1 MKSNLRSLEHAGY
14 SNLSSNF
21 EDLQTINK
29 KYPVWSKVVS
39 TLSRNGDINTSMS
52 EFLIDII
59 NHTLEVF
66 DSSASRN
73 DEDYCERL
81 EGEIDSQHFPNFP
94 LRRERAFYE
103 KTCNVEDENS
113 LKFMCEKD
121 FPSHS
126 TLTPGLLIM
135 TCACPKK
142 IVYGF
147 TLMTSG
153 ESPQMIFDLILSRF
167 PTDYS
172 PNIIYDN
179 ACKAKGRVQKTKWKF
194 LMAFSM
200 RGVVLRANN
209 IFFDFFAQKI
219 SRIVTIK
226 NWMEISDIKSGVG
239 GRWGWG
245 VRCLMANAI

>member
-1 MKSNLRSLEHAGY
+1 M
-14 SNLSSNF
+14 SSNF

-59 NHTLEVF
+59 DHTLEVF

-81 EGEIDSQHFPNFP
+81 EGEIDSRHFPNFP

-200 RGVVLRANN
+200 RG
-209 IFFDFFAQKI
+209 
-219 SRIVTIK
+219 
-226 NWMEISDIKSGVG
+226 G
-239 GRWGWG
+239 GLA
-245 VRCLMANAI
+245 CH

>member
-1 MKSNLRSLEHAGY
+1 
-14 SNLSSNF
+14 
-21 EDLQTINK
+21 
-29 KYPVWSKVVS
+29 
-39 TLSRNGDINTSMS
+39 MS

-179 ACKAKGRVQKTKWKF
+179 ACKAKGRVQNK
-194 LMAFSM
+194 MEISN
-200 RGVVLRANN
+200 G
-209 IFFDFFAQKI
+209 IFHEGGWSCVPLTFFFNFFAQKI

-239 GRWGWG
+239 GGGGWG
-245 VRCLMANAI
+245 VRCFIANAI

>member
-194 LMAFSM
+194 P
-200 RGVVLRANN
+200 RGGVVLRAINV
-209 IFFDFFAQKI
+209 FSFVLLKKYLELST
-219 SRIVTIK
+219 SRIGWKLVILRVVLVAGGGGG
-226 NWMEISDIKSGVG
+226 SD
-239 GRWGWG
+239 
-245 VRCLMANAI
+245 A

>member
-1 MKSNLRSLEHAGY
+1 MKTTVKDWKA
-14 SNLSSNF
+14 
-21 EDLQTINK
+21 K
-29 KYPVWSKVVS
+29 
-39 TLSRNGDINTSMS
+39 
-52 EFLIDII
+52 
-59 NHTLEVF
+59 
-66 DSSASRN
+66 
-73 DEDYCERL
+73 
-81 EGEIDSQHFPNFP
+81 IDSQHFPNFP

-179 ACKAKGRVQKTKWKF
+179 ACKAKGRVQKK
-194 LMAFSM
+194 
-200 RGVVLRANN
+200 
-209 IFFDFFAQKI
+209 
-219 SRIVTIK
+219 
-226 NWMEISDIKSGVG
+226 MEISIGIFHEG
-239 GRWGWG
+239 GWWSCMPFDFSIFLLQKYRELSPSRIGWKLVILRVVLVAG
-245 VRCLMANAI
+245 GGGGSDA

>member
-1 MKSNLRSLEHAGY
+1 
-14 SNLSSNF
+14 
-21 EDLQTINK
+21 
-29 KYPVWSKVVS
+29 
-39 TLSRNGDINTSMS
+39 MS

-59 NHTLEVF
+59 DHTLEVF

-153 ESPQMIFDLILSRF
+153 ESPQMIFGLILSRF

-200 RGVVLRANN
+200 RGVVLRAINV
-209 IFFDFFAQKI
+209 FFDFFAQKI

-239 GRWGWG
+239 GGWGWG

>member
-59 NHTLEVF
+59 DHTLEVF

-194 LMAFSM
+194 LIAFPM
-200 RGVVLRANN
+200 RGGVVLRA

-239 GRWGWG
+239 GGWGWG
-245 VRCLMANAI
+245 VRCLMAIAI

>member
-1 MKSNLRSLEHAGY
+1 MIDCDLLNKMKSNLRSLEHAGY

-200 RGVVLRANN
+200 RG
-209 IFFDFFAQKI
+209 
-219 SRIVTIK
+219 
-226 NWMEISDIKSGVG
+226 G
-239 GRWGWG
+239 GLA
-245 VRCLMANAI
+245 CH

>member
-1 MKSNLRSLEHAGY
+1 MPAIPFCRRILKIYKQSTRSI
-14 SNLSSNF
+14 LSGQKLCPHF
-21 EDLQTINK
+21 LAMVT
-29 KYPVWSKVVS
+29 S
-39 TLSRNGDINTSMS
+39 TLPCQP
-52 EFLIDII
+52 FVIDII
-59 NHTLEVF
+59 DHTLEVF

-81 EGEIDSQHFPNFP
+81 EGEIDSQHFPKFP
-94 LRRERAFYE
+94 LRRKCAFYE
-103 KTCNVEDENS
+103 KTCNVEDKNS

-153 ESPQMIFDLILSRF
+153 ESPQMIFGLILSRF

-179 ACKAKGRVQKTKWKF
+179 ACKAKGRVQKTKRKF

-200 RGVVLRANN
+200 
-209 IFFDFFAQKI
+209 
-219 SRIVTIK
+219 
-226 NWMEISDIKSGVG
+226 
-239 GRWGWG
+239 GWS
-245 VRCLMANAI
+245 

>member
-1 MKSNLRSLEHAGY
+1 M
-14 SNLSSNF
+14 
-21 EDLQTINK
+21 TI
-29 KYPVWSKVVS
+29 
-39 TLSRNGDINTSMS
+39 D
-52 EFLIDII
+52 IDII

-94 LRRERAFYE
+94 LRRERAFCE

-179 ACKAKGRVQKTKWKF
+179 ACKAKGRVQNK
-194 LMAFSM
+194 
-200 RGVVLRANN
+200 
-209 IFFDFFAQKI
+209 
-219 SRIVTIK
+219 
-226 NWMEISDIKSGVG
+226 MEISNGIFHEG
-239 GRWGWG
+239 GSSCVPLTFFSIFLLKKYLELSPSRIGWKLVILRVVLVAG
-245 VRCLMANAI
+245 GGGGSDA